1 MKKDNIETVF
11 KNLEGAFDVESPT
24 EGHEQRFLDKLNGN
38 RDIKIVFKRN
48 SFNYLSI
55 AASMLVLFGLV
66 FLYLNSNPSVE
77 EQVVNISPEISK
89 TEFYF
94 ANVIQQE
101 INKLQNENA
110 PATKQIVEDTMTQ
123 LTKLEYDYGK
133 LETDL
138 INGGNSKLILSAMIT
153 NFQTRIDLLAEV
165 LEQINEIKKINNE
178 KTIL

>member
-1 MKKDNIETVF
+1 
-11 KNLEGAFDVESPT
+11 LG
-24 EGHEQRFLDKLNGN
+24 
-38 RDIKIVFKRN
+38 
-48 SFNYLSI
+48 
-55 AASMLVLFGLV
+55 

-77 EQVVNISPEISK
+77 EQVVKISPEISK

-178 KTIL
+178 KAIL